1 MSAFNAR
8 AIATL
13 VAVAGS
19 ALNKRL
25 STIVTALVRT
35 LDSKP
40 SDEVKEAVD
49 EAIVALLSSV
59 ADLEGLNV
67 LMLHLLG
74 W

>member
-1 MSAFNAR
+1 M
-8 AIATL
+8 
-13 VAVAGS
+13 
-19 ALNKRL
+19 
-25 STIVTALVRT
+25 TALVKT
-35 LDSKP
+35 LDSNP
-40 SDEVKEAVD
+40 SGEVKEAAN

>member
-1 MSAFNAR
+1 M
-8 AIATL
+8 ATL
-13 VAVAGS
+13 VTVAGS

-25 STIVTALVRT
+25 SAIVTALVKT
-35 LDSKP
+35 LDSNP
-40 SDEVKEAVD
+40 SGEVKEAAD

>member
-1 MSAFNAR
+1 MV
-8 AIATL
+8 T
-13 VAVAGS
+13 VAGS

-25 STIVTALVRT
+25 SAIVTALVNT
-35 LDSKP
+35 LDSNP
-40 SDEVKEAVD
+40 SGEVKEAAN